1 MLTTLDGPAVIDAKA
16 RYWSKIAINF
26 APVRGSPSEYCL
38 IWCGKTRMVWLPDD
52 EKFEDMITRFDTIH
66 ECDRRTDTHADRHC
80 MRAQAALI
88 HIIAWQKL
96 VIV

>member
-1 MLTTLDGPAVIDAKA
+1 
-16 RYWSKIAINF
+16 
-26 APVRGSPSEYCL
+26 
-38 IWCGKTRMVWLPDD
+38 MVWLPDG

-66 ECDRRTDTHADRHC
+66 ECDRRTDTHTDRHC